1 VILVPVTS
9 DNCGVASIVNNYN
22 NSPDASD
29 VYPVGTTNVIWTVT
43 DIHGNTSSCTQ
54 AITITDDEV
63 PSIVC
68 PSDINITNGIDS
80 CSAFV
85 AVSLPVVLDN
95 CAVASVVND
104 YNGTADATDIYPVGT
119 TLVTFTVTDIHG
131 NISDCAMNITVFDD
145 EQPEIVCPADIT
157 IGTDAGVC
165 ETAVSVPAITANDE
179 CGIATVVNNY
189 NGTSDASDIYPIE
202 QPS

>member
-1 VILVPVTS
+1 MQCFRSCFTS
-9 DNCGVASIVNNYN
+9 C
-22 NSPDASD
+22 
-29 VYPVGTTNVIWTVT
+29 
-43 DIHGNTSSCTQ
+43 C
-54 AITITDDEV
+54 
-63 PSIVC
+63 
-68 PSDINITNGIDS
+68 
-80 CSAFV
+80 F
-85 AVSLPVVLDN
+85 DN

-189 NGTSDASDIYPIE
+189 NGTSDASDIYPIGTTIVTWTVTDIHGNSTQCDMAITVVDDE
-202 QPS
+202 NPIVVCPGDQTEFFTVNCEFTLPDYTWSCFLIRQL